1 MTGTSGS
8 AAAADWVDS
17 ERVASRQSAARTPG
31 AGQARAFE
39 ANVLHQLRDING
51 IIVSNERFTE
61 LPERESPLLQLWDES
76 EVKPGV
82 SSDTLMV

>member
-1 MTGTSGS
+1 MM
-8 AAAADWVDS
+8 
-17 ERVASRQSAARTPG
+17 SRICIIQR
-31 AGQARAFE
+31 E
-39 ANVLHQLRDING
+39 VCLIN
-51 IIVSNERFTE
+51 IIITE

>member
-1 MTGTSGS
+1 MGN
-8 AAAADWVDS
+8 WIVDQAHS
-17 ERVASRQSAARTPG
+17 TVGFQVKHMMISRVRGYFDS
-31 AGQARAFE
+31 
-39 ANVLHQLRDING
+39 
-51 IIVSNERFTE
+51 FTE